1 MKMKLKVLEFDG
13 KKIYNIG
20 SSYIYLEDIIA
31 MFAVVV
37 IFFLGM
43 IMVQIGREMDRE
55 VERQHQAEMI
65 EIANDKLV
73 NQEVTK

>member
-1 MKMKLKVLEFDG
+1 MKLKVMEFNG

-20 SSYIYLEDIIA
+20 ACWVYAEDIVA
-31 MFAVVV
+31 MFAVVF

-43 IMVQIGREMDRE
+43 IMVQLGREMDLE

-73 NQEVTK
+73 NQEVTR